1 MLSVLATAAGMALLP
16 SGVAVADTVT
26 TTFEPPTFHLG
37 SVDGQDGWHSAVP
50 GDVPALPQ
58 GYDQAVVSSGGVAG
72 FGAQS
77 LRHSNAF
84 SENTREF
91 QFQTYSR
98 SNTVNAG
105 DALPNTE
112 FVGEFQF
119 TSTSP
124 ELQNGL
130 KMSISPDDGVGGRMS
145 YVSLADTDAGI
156 EATIYDTPEANGD
169 FAAYPAGIYSRNAVH
184 TVRYLLQLVPGP
196 DNDIVHILI
205 DGADI
210 GNSLGVCLTTWEN
223 FYRASQQAVPVTNS
237 LQFRSDNGNA
247 GNPGLEIPS
256 LVGHGYLFDNVSTD
270 TTPATGAVPGV
281 CGEEPPPIVIDKTT
295 RTRFARPGDLITYRI
310 RVRNRGHALARN
322 VRACDR
328 PPRALRFVRARPRLH
343 RAAHHRL
350 CLRVRLLRPGHR
362 KTFRATFRLRANVR
376 ADTVTNGGSVDI
388 PTGSAPSPAPPDTT
402 TAVPKPRRRVLDRT
416 IATVGVRR
424 VGACPAAL
432 NPRAHAAC

>member
-1 MLSVLATAAGMALLP
+1 MRRMLSVLATAAGMALLP

-130 KMSISPDDGVGGRMS
+130 
-145 YVSLADTDAGI
+145 
-156 EATIYDTPEANGD
+156 
-169 FAAYPAGIYSRNAVH
+169 
-184 TVRYLLQLVPGP
+184 
-196 DNDIVHILI
+196 
-205 DGADI
+205 
-210 GNSLGVCLTTWEN
+210 
-223 FYRASQQAVPVTNS
+223 
-237 LQFRSDNGNA
+237 
-247 GNPGLEIPS
+247 
-256 LVGHGYLFDNVSTD
+256 
-270 TTPATGAVPGV
+270 
-281 CGEEPPPIVIDKTT
+281 
-295 RTRFARPGDLITYRI
+295 
-310 RVRNRGHALARN
+310 
-322 VRACDR
+322 
-328 PPRALRFVRARPRLH
+328 
-343 RAAHHRL
+343 
-350 CLRVRLLRPGHR
+350 
-362 KTFRATFRLRANVR
+362 
-376 ADTVTNGGSVDI
+376 
-388 PTGSAPSPAPPDTT
+388 
-402 TAVPKPRRRVLDRT
+402 
-416 IATVGVRR
+416 
-424 VGACPAAL
+424 
-432 NPRAHAAC
+432 